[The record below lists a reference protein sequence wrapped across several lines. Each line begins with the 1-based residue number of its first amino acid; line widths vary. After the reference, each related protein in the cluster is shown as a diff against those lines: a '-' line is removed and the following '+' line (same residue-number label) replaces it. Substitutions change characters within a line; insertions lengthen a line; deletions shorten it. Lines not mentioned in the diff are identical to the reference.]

1 MMLNVYSIRDVR
13 SGFLTPTVDQND
25 YIAARNFANAIM
37 ESHGVL
43 FTHASDFQ
51 LFRIGEFDTDKGVLV
66 PAPVHELVSDGAEVF
81 RAMKKEEANV

>member
-13 SGFLTPTVDQND
+13 SGFLTPTVEQND

-51 LFRIGEFDTDKGVLV
+51 LFRIGEFDSDKGVLK
-66 PAPVHELVSDGAEVF
+66 PAQLHELVSDGAEVL
-81 RAMKKEEANV
+81 RSMQQKEDV

>member
-51 LFRIGEFDTDKGVLV
+51 LLR
-66 PAPVHELVSDGAEVF
+66 LVS
-81 RAMKKEEANV
+81 

>member
-51 LFRIGEFDTDKGVLV
+51 LFRIGEFDSDKGVLI
-66 PAPVHELVSDGAEVF
+66 PAQLHELISDGAEVL
-81 RAMKKEEANV
+81 RSMQQKEDV

>member
-13 SGFLTPTVDQND
+13 SGFLTPTVEQND

-51 LFRIGEFDTDKGVLV
+51 LFRIGEFDSDKGVLI
-66 PAPVHELVSDGAEVF
+66 PAQLHELISDGAEVL
-81 RAMKKEEANV
+81 RSMQKEDA